1 MPASGQHRVEIAELR
16 RRAADERRRADRAA
30 ALAEAYAARSAEVPE
45 RLRLVFA
52 RAAELHYRMQA
63 RQLAAARLHETYA
76 ARIEQQQAV
85 QPWPA
90 PPRFMAVVAETLGV
104 PGAAAALYDQR
115 SHTPVLVSTSD
126 ATAQAAYDLE
136 SMAGEGPATHLMA
149 EGRPLRAAG
158 AELAARW
165 PRYGPAAVKL
175 GIRAVTAVPLQVPAA
190 RLGVLCCYD
199 ARPTAKDDIMAAAV
213 TLAGALTPMLL
224 RAAPAASLD
233 ALIAQPAM
241 VP

>member
-1 MPASGQHRVEIAELR
+1 M
-16 RRAADERRRADRAA
+16 D
-30 ALAEAYAARSAEVPE
+30 YAARATEEQE

-76 ARIEQQQAV
+76 ARLHETYAARLHETYAARLEETHAARIGLQA

-90 PPRFMAVVAETLGV
+90 PPRFMAAVAETIGV

-115 SHTPVLVSTSD
+115 SHNPVLVSTSD

-136 SMAGEGPATHLMA
+136 AMAAEGPATHLMA
-149 EGRPLRAAG
+149 EGGPVRAAG

-165 PRYGPAAVKL
+165 PRYGPAAVRL

-199 ARPTAKDDIMAAAV
+199 ARPTAEDDIMAAAV
-213 TLAGALTPMLL
+213 TLAAALTPMLL
-224 RAAPAASLD
+224 RAAPTASLD
-233 ALIAQPAM
+233 ALIESARPLIDHRCASL
-241 VP
+241 